1 MINTKTDVVEMLEE
15 LRNTIENMTDE
26 NDDRLILSHIDENLT
41 DLVDTLLEKFSTR
54 EESSFSDS
62 STVAIPFSE
71 SISNMTEEE
80 LYNRDQE
87 SHKRYMGMRAEIP
100 VDIAPMPTPQ
110 EQLRCIDQPPEA
122 IQKIMELELK
132 YGIGKGIDL
141 FSTYKIRSVEYI
153 FDRISENNDSM
164 DQLRIKQYSSCLA
177 QRTINGLI
185 YVTPLTYL
193 SITYPVNR
201 FDEAVSIMSKDLILL
216 ANGNLFFG
224 HLSMPKVLELNSE
237 IHTLYCWPFVDL
249 DLLAKSMGKDY
260 RKDFNFDQKA
270 LLESFGLKSVCHEGN
285 SKSIE

>member
-237 IHTLYCWPFVDL
+237 IH
-249 DLLAKSMGKDY
+249 
-260 RKDFNFDQKA
+260 
-270 LLESFGLKSVCHEGN
+270 
-285 SKSIE
+285 